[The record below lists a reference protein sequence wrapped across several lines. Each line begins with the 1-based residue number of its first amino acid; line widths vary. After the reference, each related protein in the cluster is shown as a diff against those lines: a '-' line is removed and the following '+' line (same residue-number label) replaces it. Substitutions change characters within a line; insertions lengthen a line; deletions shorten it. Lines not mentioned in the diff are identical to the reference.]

1 MTAYSY
7 LKAIVY
13 LFHAE
18 IMFFALEEYLAVEDK
33 RESQG
38 LLCLS
43 VNEMHA
49 MWLMARPQD
58 ELQILTSLV
67 DFYFF
72 S

>member
-18 IMFFALEEYLAVEDK
+18 IMLFALEEYLAVEDK
-33 RESQG
+33 RESQPLN
-38 LLCLS
+38 LLYLS
-43 VNEMHA
+43 VNEIHA

-58 ELQILTSLV
+58 LSCK
-67 DFYFF
+67 F
-72 S
+72 